1 MGYQQERMTSF
12 SKYPCQHGHRGP
24 QPSTAD
30 IPEVL
35 RQHYPNREIMMISA
49 LNLNEKNTIRPGSFV
64 LEKHPFNPHGS
75 VGFVDSIWEVEPRV
89 FYAKINKCIKI
100 GIQQEN
106 SMTII
111 SKEGRYVYV
120 PVEVSKDGS
129 LLKPDPSL
137 WFIPIQQIICTL
149 NVQHDCFSGNCPTFQ
164 TTLAPVGRQEGTTV
178 TQQLLHTNNNRYLL
192 NAYSHHVAECHRNH
206 SEITVGTIPESM
218 KILACRQGL

>member
-1 MGYQQERMTSF
+1 SMGYQQERMTSF
-12 SKYPCQHGHRGP
+12 SKYSCQHGHRGP

-35 RQHYPNREIMMISA
+35 RQHYPNREIMMIAA

-64 LEKHPFNPHGS
+64 LEQHPFNPHGS
-75 VGFVDSIWEVEPRV
+75 VGFVDSIWEVGPKV

-106 SMTII
+106 SMTKLD
-111 SKEGRYVYV
+111 SSFG
-120 PVEVSKDGS
+120 
-129 LLKPDPSL
+129 
-137 WFIPIQQIICTL
+137 FIPIQQIICTL

-178 TQQLLHTNNNRYLL
+178 TQQLLHTDNNRYLL
-192 NAYSHHVAECHRNH
+192 NVYSHHVAECHRNH
-206 SEITVGTIPESM
+206 SEISVGTIPESM
-218 KILACRQGL
+218 NILACRQGLYAWEQEKDS